1 VESDPAAADTA
12 AMKLS
17 DQEIE
22 RDLAFAI
29 EAAREAGRRGLGL
42 RAEKRWEGKTLADIG
57 DQAADGFLQGF
68 IRGRYPADGL
78 LSEETVD
85 SAERLTKPRAWIVDP
100 LDGTQ
105 EYSEL
110 RADWAVHVALTVGG
124 RCALAAVALPADDD
138 VLWGVCVPGKER
150 AGSTKGSSL
159 VKGTSEQPARPR
171 IAISRSHTPPWVE
184 KLARALDGVL
194 VPCGSAGYKVSRL
207 LAGEADIYAHT
218 VGLKEWDTC
227 APESVARALGW
238 HVSKLR
244 GEEHVYNQKNPK
256 NHELLVCRPAWKE
269 RLLAALK
276 DSGALEPVPERV
288 KK

>member
-1 VESDPAAADTA
+1 MESLPELADTA
-12 AMKLS
+12 AMTLT

-29 EAAREAGRRGLGL
+29 EAARAAGQRVMAL
-42 RAEKRWEGKTLADIG
+42 RKEERWQGKMLADVG

-68 IRGRYPADGL
+68 IRGRHPEDGL
-78 LSEETVD
+78 LSEETAD
-85 SAERLTKPRAWIVDP
+85 SAERLGKRRAWIVDP

-105 EYSEL
+105 EFSEL
-110 RADWAVHVALTVGG
+110 RADWAIHVALTIGG
-124 RCALAAVALPADDD
+124 RCALAAVALPASDD
-138 VLWGVCVPGKER
+138 VLWGVCLPGKER
-150 AGSTKGSSL
+150 AGSSAGSSL
-159 VKGTSEQPARPR
+159 VRGTTEQRARPR
-171 IAISRSHTPPWVE
+171 IVVSRSHTPPWVE
-184 KLARALDGVL
+184 RFARALDGEF
-194 VPCGSAGYKVSRL
+194 VPFGSAGYKVSRL

-227 APESVARALGW
+227 APETVARALGW

-244 GEEHVYNQKNPK
+244 GEDHVYNQKNPK

-276 DSGALEPVPERV
+276 DSGALEPMPERV

>member
-1 VESDPAAADTA
+1 
-12 AMKLS
+12 MHIS

-29 EAAREAGRRGLGL
+29 EIAREAGRRVVGL
-42 RAEKRWEGKTLADIG
+42 RNEKRWEGKTMADIG
-57 DQAADGFLQGF
+57 DQAADGLLQGF
-68 IRGRYPADGL
+68 LRGRNPADGI

-85 SAERLTKPRAWIVDP
+85 SAERLTKARAWIVDP

-105 EYSEL
+105 EYSEG
-110 RADWAVHVALTVGG
+110 RADWGVHVALTLGG
-124 RCALAAVALPADDD
+124 KCALAAVALPADDD

-150 AGSTKGSSL
+150 AGSSKGSTL
-159 VKGTSEQPARPR
+159 VRGDSPQRARPR
-171 IAISRSHTPPWVE
+171 IVVSRSHTPPWVE
-184 KLARALDGVL
+184 KFARALDAEL
-194 VPCGSAGYKVSRL
+194 MPCGSAGYKVARL
-207 LAGEADIYAHT
+207 LMGEADIYAHT

-227 APESVARALGW
+227 APETVARALGW

-244 GEEHVYNQKNPK
+244 GEEHAYNQRNPK
-256 NHELLVCRPAWKE
+256 NHELLVCRPAWRE

-276 DSGALEPVPERV
+276 DSGALEPQPERV

>member
-1 VESDPAAADTA
+1 MT
-12 AMKLS
+12 LT

-29 EAAREAGRRGLGL
+29 EAARAAGRRVMAL
-42 RAEKRWEGKTLADIG
+42 RQEGRWQGKTLADVG

-68 IRGRYPADGL
+68 IRGRYPEDGL
-78 LSEETVD
+78 LSEETAD
-85 SAERLTKPRAWIVDP
+85 SAERLGKRRAWIVDP

-110 RADWAVHVALTVGG
+110 RADWAVHVALTLGG
-124 RCALAAVALPADDD
+124 RCALAAVALPAGDD
-138 VLWGVCVPGKER
+138 VLWGVCLPGKER
-150 AGSTKGSSL
+150 AGSSAGSALARGS
-159 VKGTSEQPARPR
+159 SEQPARPR
-171 IAISRSHTPPWVE
+171 IVVSRSHTPPWVE
-184 KLARALDGVL
+184 RFARSLNGEL
-194 VPCGSAGYKVSRL
+194 VPCGSVGYKVSRL
-207 LAGEADIYAHT
+207 LAGEGDIYAHT

-227 APESVARALGW
+227 APETVARALGW

-276 DSGALEPVPERV
+276 ESGALEPAPERV

>member
-1 VESDPAAADTA
+1 
-12 AMKLS
+12 MKLS

-22 RDLAFAI
+22 RDVAFAI

-42 RAEKRWEGKTLADIG
+42 RAEKRWEGKMLADIG

-68 IRGRYPADGL
+68 IRGRYPQDGI

-85 SAERLTKPRAWIVDP
+85 SAERLSKTRTWIVDP

-105 EYSEL
+105 EFSEL

-138 VLWGVCVPGKER
+138 VLWGVCVPGQSR
-150 AGSTKGSSL
+150 AGSTKGSTLALGS
-159 VKGTSEQPARPR
+159 SAQPARPR
-171 IAISRSHTPPWVE
+171 IAVSRSHAPPWVE
-184 KLARALDGVL
+184 KFARALDGVL

-276 DSGALEPVPERV
+276 DSGALEPMPERV

>member
-1 VESDPAAADTA
+1 
-12 AMKLS
+12 MHIS

-29 EAAREAGRRGLGL
+29 EIAREAGRRVVGL
-42 RAEKRWEGKTLADIG
+42 RHEKRWEGKMLADIG
-57 DQAADGFLQGF
+57 DQAADGLLQGYL
-68 IRGRYPADGL
+68 RGRNPTDGI

-85 SAERLTKPRAWIVDP
+85 SAERLTKARAWIVDP

-105 EYSEL
+105 EYSEG
-110 RADWAVHVALTVGG
+110 RADWGVHVALTLGG
-124 RCALAAVALPADDD
+124 KCALAAVALPADDD

-150 AGSTKGSSL
+150 AGSSKGSTL
-159 VKGTSEQPARPR
+159 VRGDSPQRARPR
-171 IAISRSHTPPWVE
+171 IVVSRSHTPPWVE
-184 KLARALDGVL
+184 KFARALDAEL
-194 VPCGSAGYKVSRL
+194 MPCGSAGYKVARL
-207 LAGEADIYAHT
+207 LMGEADIYAHT

-227 APESVARALGW
+227 APETVARALGW

-244 GEEHVYNQKNPK
+244 GEEHAYNQKNPK
-256 NHELLVCRPAWKE
+256 NHELLVCRPAWRE

-276 DSGALEPVPERV
+276 DSGALEPQPERV